1 MKTVLLIGT
10 LDTKG
15 KEYGYVR
22 AKLEAEG
29 VHTILMDVSC
39 KHFQSEFPSDFSCNE
54 VAQAASVDFSS
65 VSQWERLPA
74 QKVMMEGAIRLSEEL
89 FRKRTFDGIMALGGS
104 NGTAIA
110 CAVMQRFPV
119 GMPKFMVST
128 MASGD
133 VRGYVGWKDI
143 VMFHPV
149 GDISLNGMTRK
160 IFSGAA
166 RALTGMLREDQSEGE
181 AKKTQIALTVFG
193 VVQACAEHAK
203 SLLEERGY
211 DVMVFHTSGT
221 GGMALEELVKQGMI
235 DGVLDISTTEV
246 TDEAIGGVLTAG
258 PHRMEA
264 AGAMGIPQ
272 VIIPGAIDLVNFKT
286 PDTVPEKW
294 KDRVFYRHTPHITLM
309 RTDIEESDLLG
320 RVFAEKINQAR
331 GPSLVLIPLKG
342 FSAYD
347 NPKGPKA
354 MNLQGGPASHP
365 WFWPEADRAFYEA
378 LKRDLDFSS
387 KVGYEE
393 LPLDIND
400 PRFAEKAVEELD
412 RMIKGGLNVSPI
424 VQGRGNH

>member
-15 KEYGYVR
+15 KEYQYVR
-22 AKLEAEG
+22 EKLQAEG
-29 VHTILMDVSC
+29 VRPLLMDVSC
-39 KHFQSEFPSDFSCNE
+39 KGFQAEFSPDIQCQE
-54 VAQAASVDFSS
+54 VARAAKADFAP
-65 VSQWERLPA
+65 VSRLERGPA
-74 QKVMMEGAIRLSEEL
+74 QKVMTEGAIQLSEEL
-89 FRKRTFDGIMALGGS
+89 FRQGKFQGIMALGGS

-149 GDISLNGMTRK
+149 GDISLNGMTRR
-160 IFSGAA
+160 IFSNAV
-166 RALTGMLREDQSEGE
+166 RAMAGMLREDQGDQE

-193 VVQACAEHAK
+193 VVQLCAEYAK
-203 SLLEERGY
+203 SLLEEKGY
-211 DVMVFHTSGT
+211 EVVVFHTSGT
-221 GGMALEELVKQGMI
+221 GGMALEELVRQGMF
-235 DGVLDISTTEV
+235 DAVLDISTTEV
-246 TDEAIGGVLTAG
+246 TDEVVGGVLTAG

-264 AGAMGIPQ
+264 AGTMGIPQ

-309 RTDIEESDLLG
+309 RTNVEESALLG
-320 RVFAEKINQAR
+320 QVFAQKINQAK
-331 GPSLVLIPLKG
+331 GPSLVLIPLEG

-347 NPKGPKA
+347 RPQGPKA
-354 MNLQGGPASHP
+354 INLQGAPAPRP
-365 WFWPEADRAFYEA
+365 WFWPEADRAFGQA
-378 LKRDLDFSS
+378 LQENLDASR
-387 KVGYEE
+387 VRYHE
-393 LPLDIND
+393 LSLHINE
-400 PRFAEKAVEELD
+400 PSFAKSAVEELEAMLRKD
-412 RMIKGGLNVSPI
+412 RPKETKG
-424 VQGRGNH
+424 